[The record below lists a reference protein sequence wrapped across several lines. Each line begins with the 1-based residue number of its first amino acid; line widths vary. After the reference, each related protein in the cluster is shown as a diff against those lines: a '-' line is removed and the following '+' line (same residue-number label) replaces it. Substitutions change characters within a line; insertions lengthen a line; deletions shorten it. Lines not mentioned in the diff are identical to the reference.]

1 MSAEVLV
8 SSMQFMRRRKSFF
21 VLKISVTGND
31 RSLML
36 VKAARGMHS
45 T

>member
-8 SSMQFMRRRKSFF
+8 SSVQFMRRRKSSF

-31 RSLML
+31 SHERYVLNL
-36 VKAARGMHS
+36 GNIQE
-45 T
+45 